1 VLMEA
6 ASQGLATVATRAGA
20 IEELLIE
27 GETGLLVSAGDPA
40 ALAAAIG
47 RLIVDPGLRTR
58 LGDAGQ
64 ARLVSDF
71 GFAPGIA
78 QLATKLRTAVPAC
91 A

>member
-1 VLMEA
+1 
-6 ASQGLATVATRAGA
+6 
-20 IEELLIE
+20 
-27 GETGLLVSAGDPA
+27 
-40 ALAAAIG
+40 LAAAIG

-78 QLATKLRTAVPAC
+78 QLTGKFGRVAAAC